1 MIVDLSHRLEPDMP
15 AYPGLPVPQFHTFL
29 AHGDAG
35 KHTHYSPGT
44 SFQIATYEFAGNTGT
59 YVDAPFHRY
68 PNGADLADVSLDRLV
83 DLAGALVDAPE
94 EGAIEER
101 IFSGIALRGKAVL
114 VHTGWSRRW
123 RSDGYFRSG
132 PYLTGAACEHLVN
145 SGAAMVGI
153 DCANIDNMNDRVA
166 AGPHCAAGS
175 RYSNRRAS
183 AGSRAAHRAKLPIL
197 CRAARGP
204 RGNVVSGAGL
214 CYLRVSPACNEPGIT
229 VKART
234 RAHAR

>member
-15 AYPGLPVPQFHTFL
+15 AYPGLPVPRFHTFL

-68 PNGADLADVSLDRLV
+68 PNGADLANVSLDRLV
-83 DLAGALVDAPE
+83 DLAGVLVDAPE

-101 IFSGIALRGKAVL
+101 IFSGTALRGKAVL

-123 RSDGYFRSG
+123 GSDGYFRSG

-145 SGAAMVGI
+145 SGAALVGI
-153 DCANIDNMNDRVA
+153 DCANIDDMNDPSRPAHTLLLA
-166 AGPHCAAGS
+166 AGIPIVEHLRGLEQLNGRNFRFFAAPPAVRGGTS
-175 RYSNRRAS
+175 FPVRAF
-183 AGSRAAHRAKLPIL
+183 AI
-197 CRAARGP
+197 C
-204 RGNVVSGAGL
+204 
-214 CYLRVSPACNEPGIT
+214 E
-229 VKART
+229 
-234 RAHAR
+234 